1 MMGEPVGRQERL
13 FYEFDL
19 EDVVPDDHLL
29 RKIDAVLDLSWLR
42 GEMKPHYSHLQ
53 EAAHRALM
61 RCYAEQGQ
69 IGLALT

>member
-29 RKIDAVLDLSWLR
+29 RKIAAVLDLSWSCFAKV
-42 GEMKPHYSHLQ
+42 ESTY
-53 EAAHRALM
+53 
-61 RCYAEQGQ
+61 
-69 IGLALT
+69 